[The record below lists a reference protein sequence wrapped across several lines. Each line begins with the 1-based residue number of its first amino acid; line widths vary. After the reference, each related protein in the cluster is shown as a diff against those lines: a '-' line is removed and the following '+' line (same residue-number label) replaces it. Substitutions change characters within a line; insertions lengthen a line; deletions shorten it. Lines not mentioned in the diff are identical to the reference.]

1 MESALPS
8 DNDSDLAALRLK
20 SRATGCSVKRS
31 SAVGQALNSPPQGAA
46 FNYLRSPVAS
56 PAKTKVIA
64 TLDKKNNN
72 NKKTENTKTSLANR
86 RAGATNAECFVK
98 E

>member
-46 FNYLRSPVAS
+46 FNYLRSPVDS

-64 TLDKKNNN
+64 TLQKQNM
-72 NKKTENTKTSLANR
+72 KTSLVNR
-86 RAGATNAECFVK
+86 ARATQ
-98 E
+98 